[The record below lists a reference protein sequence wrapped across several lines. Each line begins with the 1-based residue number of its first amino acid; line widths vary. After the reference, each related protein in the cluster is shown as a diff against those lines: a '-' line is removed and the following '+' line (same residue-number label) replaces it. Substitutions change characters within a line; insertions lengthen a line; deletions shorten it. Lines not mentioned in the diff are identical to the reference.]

1 MSTFFLFHK
10 MTYSD
15 DIINL
20 VVYSVKEGSSATDVS
35 KRFKISIKTVR
46 RWLQK
51 YSDKVN
57 VNMPIRTI
65 RKRINRK
72 FDKYA
77 DKIVN
82 YVKQNIGCSIHDI
95 YLYGCGKEISLSTIS
110 RIAKS
115 NGIVHKRISNKII
128 CKDVEKI
135 NEDRKIFVQQMNY
148 NMKDVILCAQARD
161 EVSFCINDHQRYG
174 YGFSGEDII
183 IQWKHKQNRKRL
195 TTIAAIS
202 NLCRAIVVGQ
212 LLEV

>member
-202 NLCRAIVVGQ
+202 NLGIYVEQ
-212 LLEV
+212 

>member
-1 MSTFFLFHK
+1 
-10 MTYSD
+10 
-15 DIINL
+15 
-20 VVYSVKEGSSATDVS
+20 
-35 KRFKISIKTVR
+35 
-46 RWLQK
+46 
-51 YSDKVN
+51 
-57 VNMPIRTI
+57 MPIRTI

-202 NLCRAIVVGQ
+202 NSGIIAKKTVKGSVNRIVYKEFLQ
-212 LLEV
+212 ENLELFKNKIVIQDNARCHHRSRSQ